1 LLTGKNI
8 IVGVCGGIA
17 AYKACDLVSKLV
29 KQNAHVD
36 IIMTENATEFV
47 TPLTFE
53 ALAKTAVV
61 TDMFDRNHAWEIEH
75 VSFAKKAD
83 AFVIVPATANII
95 AKMAHGIADDMLST
109 TILATKKPVIVCP
122 AMNTGMFT
130 NTATQQNLKTIV
142 ERGAI
147 IVDPDSGR
155 LACGDVG
162 SGRLADTQVILD
174 TIIKTVFP
182 KRDLEGK
189 KVLVTAGGTIER
201 LDAVRYIANDSSGK
215 MGFALAKNAYERGAK
230 VTLIAGRYTAEL
242 PKNIETISVTTTQDM
257 YDKVF
262 SNLDNS
268 DIIVM
273 AAAPCDFKPEKYS
286 ENKIKEKELTTKF
299 LPNPDIAASVG
310 KVKGNKFL
318 TIFSA
323 ETQNL
328 IENAT
333 AKLIKK
339 NADLCVANDVT
350 KAGAGFNTDTNIV
363 TFITKNGTEQLPVMT
378 KTMVAE
384 KIFDKIVS
392 EINR

>member
-1 LLTGKNI
+1 MLKGKNI

-36 IIMTENATEFV
+36 VIMTKNATEFV
-47 TPLTFE
+47 APLTFE

-75 VSFAKKAD
+75 ISFAKKAD

-109 TILATKKPVIVCP
+109 TILATKKPIIVCL

-130 NTATQQNLKTIV
+130 NPVTQQNLKTIS

-182 KRDLEGK
+182 KRDLKNK

-201 LDAVRYIANDSSGK
+201 LDAVRYITNDSSGK
-215 MGFALAKNAYERGAK
+215 MGFAVAQEAFNRGAK
-230 VTLIAGRYTAEL
+230 VTLIVGRHTAEL
-242 PKNIETISVTTTQDM
+242 PKNIDVITVTTTQDM

-262 SNLDNS
+262 ENLDKS
-268 DIIVM
+268 DIVVM

-286 ENKIKEKELTTKF
+286 ANKIKEKELTAKF

-310 KVKGNKFL
+310 KVKGQKFL
-318 TIFSA
+318 TVFSA
-323 ETQNL
+323 ETENL
-328 IENAT
+328 LENAT

-339 NADLCVANDVT
+339 YADLCVANDVT
-350 KAGAGFNTDTNIV
+350 KTGAGFNADTNIV
-363 TFITKNGTEQLPVMT
+363 TLITKDGTEELPLMT
-378 KTMVAE
+378 KTAVAE
-384 KIFDKIVS
+384 KIIDKIVS